1 MGIHRISGNM
11 NQLMTVTTN
20 DRMVY
25 TFDLLNAPNKEL
37 IVSNEDADI
46 FLLREFAEQTIKPAV
61 LVLVRPFTMTAA
73 TINIPDYMNEALEL
87 LTAYFMLQ
95 ALPSSAEFTNGTKEI
110 FARYQEEINSIY
122 ENMLLRT
129 AEETGKRFGTID
141 KGWV

>member
-1 MGIHRISGNM
+1 MGIYQISGDV

-20 DRMVY
+20 NQIVY

-37 IVSNEDADI
+37 IVSNEDANV
-46 FLLREFAEQTIKPAV
+46 FVVREFTDHGIDPAV
-61 LVLVRPFTMTAA
+61 LVYAKPFTLIAA

-129 AEETGKRFGTID
+129 AEETGKRFGTMD

>member
-1 MGIHRISGNM
+1 MGTRQTSSDGYV
-11 NQLMTVTTN
+11 MTVTTI
-20 DRMVY
+20 DQMIY
-25 TFDLLNAPNKEL
+25 TFDLQNAPNQEL
-37 IVSNEDADI
+37 IVSNEDANV
-46 FLLREFAEQTIKPAV
+46 FAVREFADLSIEPAV
-61 LVLVRPFTMTAA
+61 LVFAKPFTMAAA

>member
-1 MGIHRISGNM
+1 MGIHQISGDV

-20 DRMVY
+20 DQMVY

-37 IVSNEDADI
+37 IVSNEDADV
-46 FLLREFAEQTIKPAV
+46 FLLREFAELSIEPAV
-61 LVLVRPFTMTAA
+61 LVFAKPFTMTTT

-129 AEETGKRFGTID
+129 AEETGKRFGTMD

>member
-1 MGIHRISGNM
+1 MGTRQTSSDGYV
-11 NQLMTVTTN
+11 MTVTTI
-20 DRMVY
+20 DQMVY
-25 TFDLLNAPNKEL
+25 TFDLQNAPNQEL
-37 IVSNEDADI
+37 IVSNEDANV
-46 FLLREFAEQTIKPAV
+46 FVVREFAVDISTEPAV
-61 LVLVRPFTMTAA
+61 LVFAKPFTMTAT

-129 AEETGKRFGTID
+129 AEETGKRFGTMD

>member
-1 MGIHRISGNM
+1 MGIRQTSSDGYV
-11 NQLMTVTTN
+11 MTVTTI
-20 DRMVY
+20 DQMVY
-25 TFDLLNAPNKEL
+25 TFDLQNAPNQEL
-37 IVSNEDADI
+37 IVSNEDANV
-46 FLLREFAEQTIKPAV
+46 FVVREFAVDISTEPAV
-61 LVLVRPFTMTAA
+61 LVFAKPFTMTTA

>member
-110 FARYQEEINSIY
+110 FARYQEEINSIF

>member
-1 MGIHRISGNM
+1 MGIRQTSSDGYV
-11 NQLMTVTTN
+11 MTVTTI
-20 DRMVY
+20 DQMIY
-25 TFDLLNAPNKEL
+25 TFDLQNAPNQEL

-46 FLLREFAEQTIKPAV
+46 FLLREFAEQTMIDPAV
-61 LVLVRPFTMTAA
+61 LVLARPFTMTAA

>member
-1 MGIHRISGNM
+1 MGIIQETGGGHER
-11 NQLMTVTTN
+11 TVTTN
-20 DRMVY
+20 DQRTF
-25 TFDLLNAPNKEL
+25 TFDLLNAPNLEL
-37 IVSNEDADI
+37 IVSNEDANV
-46 FLLREFAEQTIKPAV
+46 FLLREFVEQSIEPAV
-61 LVLVRPFTMTAA
+61 LVLARPFTMTAA

>member
-1 MGIHRISGNM
+1 MGTRQTSSDGYV
-11 NQLMTVTTN
+11 MTVTTI
-20 DRMVY
+20 DQMVY
-25 TFDLLNAPNKEL
+25 TFDLQNAPNQEL
-37 IVSNEDADI
+37 IVSNEDANV
-46 FLLREFAEQTIKPAV
+46 FVVREFAVDISTEPAV
-61 LVLVRPFTMTAA
+61 LVFAKPFTMTAT
-73 TINIPDYMNEALEL
+73 TINTPDYMNEALEL

-129 AEETGKRFGTID
+129 AEETGKRFGTMD

>member
-1 MGIHRISGNM
+1 MGIRQTSDDG
-11 NQLMTVTTN
+11 QEMTVTT
-20 DRMVY
+20 DSQMIY
-25 TFDLLNAPNKEL
+25 TFDLQNATNQEC
-37 IVSNEDADI
+37 IVSNEDVNV
-46 FLLREFAEQTIKPAV
+46 FVVREFGDNDTESAV
-61 LVLVRPFTMTAA
+61 LVFAKPFTLTAA

-110 FARYQEEINSIY
+110 FARYQEEINSIL

-141 KGWV
+141 RGWV

>member
-1 MGIHRISGNM
+1 MGTRQTSSDGYV
-11 NQLMTVTTN
+11 MTVTTI
-20 DRMVY
+20 DQMVY
-25 TFDLLNAPNKEL
+25 TFDLQNAPNQEL
-37 IVSNEDADI
+37 IVSNEDANV
-46 FLLREFAEQTIKPAV
+46 FLLREFAELSMIDPAV

>member
-1 MGIHRISGNM
+1 MGTRQTSSDGYV
-11 NQLMTVTTN
+11 MTVTTI
-20 DRMVY
+20 DQMVY
-25 TFDLLNAPNKEL
+25 TFDLQNAPNQEL
-37 IVSNEDADI
+37 IVSNEDANV
-46 FLLREFAEQTIKPAV
+46 FVVREFADDISTEPAV
-61 LVLVRPFTMTAA
+61 LVFAKPFTMTAT

-129 AEETGKRFGTID
+129 AEETGKRFGTMD

>member
-1 MGIHRISGNM
+1 MGIRQTSGDG
-11 NQLMTVTTN
+11 QEMTVTTI
-20 DRMVY
+20 DQMVY
-25 TFDLLNAPNKEL
+25 TFDLLNAPNEAL

-46 FLLREFAEQTIKPAV
+46 FLLRDFAEQTIEPAV
-61 LVLVRPFTMTAA
+61 LVLARPFTMTAA
-73 TINIPDYMNEALEL
+73 NINIPDYMNEALEL

-95 ALPSSAEFTNGTKEI
+95 ALPSSVEFTNGTKEI

>member
-1 MGIHRISGNM
+1 MGIRQISDDG
-11 NQLMTVTTN
+11 QEMTVTTI
-20 DRMVY
+20 DQMVY
-25 TFDLLNAPNKEL
+25 TFDLQNAPNQEL
-37 IVSNEDADI
+37 IVSNEDANV
-46 FLLREFAEQTIKPAV
+46 FVVRELANQAVEPAV
-61 LVLVRPFTMTAA
+61 LVFAKPFTMTAT

-129 AEETGKRFGTID
+129 AEETGKRFGTMD
-141 KGWV
+141 RGWV

>member
-1 MGIHRISGNM
+1 MGTRQTSSDGYV
-11 NQLMTVTTN
+11 MTVTTI
-20 DRMVY
+20 DQMVY
-25 TFDLLNAPNKEL
+25 TFDLQNAPNQEL
-37 IVSNEDADI
+37 IVSNEDANV
-46 FLLREFAEQTIKPAV
+46 FVVREFAVDISTEPAV
-61 LVLVRPFTMTAA
+61 LVFAKPFTMTTT

-95 ALPSSAEFTNGTKEI
+95 ALPSSTEFTNGTKEI

>member
-1 MGIHRISGNM
+1 MGIRQTSDNW
-11 NQLMTVTTN
+11 QEMTVTTN
-20 DRMVY
+20 SQMVY
-25 TFDLLNAPNKEL
+25 TFDLQNAPNQVL
-37 IVSNEDADI
+37 IVSNEDVNV
-46 FLLREFAEQTIKPAV
+46 FVVREFAGDISTEPAV
-61 LVLVRPFTMTAA
+61 LVFAKPFTMTAT

-129 AEETGKRFGTID
+129 AEETGKRFGAMD

>member
-1 MGIHRISGNM
+1 MGIRQTSSDG
-11 NQLMTVTTN
+11 QEMTVTTI
-20 DRMVY
+20 DQMIY
-25 TFDLLNAPNKEL
+25 TFDLQNAPNQEL
-37 IVSNEDADI
+37 IVSNEDANV
-46 FLLREFAEQTIKPAV
+46 FVVREFADQTVEPAV
-61 LVLVRPFTMTAA
+61 LVFAKPFTLTTA
-73 TINIPDYMNEALEL
+73 TIDIPDYMNEALEL

>member
-1 MGIHRISGNM
+1 MGIIQETGGGHER
-11 NQLMTVTTN
+11 TVTTN
-20 DRMVY
+20 DQRTF
-25 TFDLLNAPNKEL
+25 TFDLLNAPNLEL
-37 IVSNEDADI
+37 IVSNEDANV
-46 FLLREFAEQTIKPAV
+46 FLLREFTEQSINPAV
-61 LVLVRPFTMTAA
+61 LVLVTPFTMIPA

>member
-1 MGIHRISGNM
+1 MGIIQKTGGGYER
-11 NQLMTVTTN
+11 TVITN
-20 DRMVY
+20 DKLTY
-25 TFDLLNAPNKEL
+25 TFDLLNAPNLEL
-37 IVSNEDADI
+37 IVSNEDADV
-46 FLLREFAEQTIKPAV
+46 FLLREFEEQAVDPAV
-61 LVLVRPFTMTAA
+61 LVFAKPFTMTTA

-129 AEETGKRFGTID
+129 AEETGKRFGTMD

>member
-1 MGIHRISGNM
+1 MGTRQTSSDGYV
-11 NQLMTVTTN
+11 MTVTTI
-20 DRMVY
+20 DQMVY
-25 TFDLLNAPNKEL
+25 TFDLQNAPNQEL
-37 IVSNEDADI
+37 IVSNEDANV
-46 FLLREFAEQTIKPAV
+46 FVVREFADYISTEPAV
-61 LVLVRPFTMTAA
+61 LVFAKPFTMTAA

-129 AEETGKRFGTID
+129 AEETGKRFGTMD

>member
-1 MGIHRISGNM
+1 MGIIQKTGGGQER
-11 NQLMTVTTN
+11 TVITN
-20 DRMVY
+20 DQMTY
-25 TFDLLNAPNKEL
+25 TFDLLNAPNLEL
-37 IVSNEDADI
+37 IVSNEDADV
-46 FLLREFAEQTIKPAV
+46 FLLREFAEQAVEPAV
-61 LVLVRPFTMTAA
+61 LVFAKPFTMTTA

-129 AEETGKRFGTID
+129 AEETGKRFGTMD

>member
-1 MGIHRISGNM
+1 MGIIQETGGGHER
-11 NQLMTVTTN
+11 TVITN
-20 DRMVY
+20 DQKTY
-25 TFDLLNAPNKEL
+25 TFDLLNAPNLEL
-37 IVSNEDADI
+37 IVSNEDADV
-46 FLLREFAEQTIKPAV
+46 FLLREFAELSIEPAV
-61 LVLVRPFTMTAA
+61 LVFAKPFTMTTT